1 MTISVSAVQLFD
13 LALRFAAIGQLCLLL
28 LYLIKQY
35 GLKAPE
41 KLGLCLSIIAY
52 IVLTAP
58 IENHHYGFSRNVLLL
73 LTDIVPFMAL
83 WYTLRQLDTGFTL
96 QKLPKSVLI
105 ATAAWFIA
113 LGILFLG
120 FEGKHV
126 LHDVNHGLGIV
137 LLLTLVYLCLRD
149 FLDDLDNHRRHTRI
163 LLVAFCS
170 LYMAGLVSFEF
181 MDRDI
186 RNSWQFSL
194 SNALFIF
201 IIIQGI
207 CAFVMFAPK
216 PNRLKNISYE
226 EDKEGSG
233 SDSDPD
239 QQKRDAKH
247 KSEQANKQ
255 QLDKLKQLMEQDA
268 FLQAELSI
276 GKLAEQMQLPA
287 HQLRRLINQELGYNN
302 FSQYLNSYRIPWV
315 CQQLRDPSNSLP
327 VLSIALEAG
336 YGSIAPFNRAFK
348 AQMGLTPK
356 QYRDQF

>member
-1 MTISVSAVQLFD
+1 MTISVSTVQLLD
-13 LALRFAAIGQLCLLL
+13 LALRFAAIGPLCLLL

-35 GLKAPE
+35 GFKAPE

-52 IVLTAP
+52 IALTAP

-83 WYTLRQLDTGFTL
+83 WYTLRQLDAGFTL
-96 QKLPKSVLI
+96 QQLPKSVLI

-113 LGILFLG
+113 LGVLFLG
-120 FEGKHV
+120 FDGKHV
-126 LHDVNHGLGIV
+126 LHDINHGLGIT
-137 LLLTLVYLCLRD
+137 LLLALVYLCLRD
-149 FLDDLDNHRRHTRI
+149 FLDDLDNHRRRTRI

-207 CAFVMFAPK
+207 CAYVIFASRT
-216 PNRLKNISYE
+216 NSLKENNS
-226 EDKEGSG
+226 KES
-233 SDSDPD
+233 SDAA

-268 FLQAELSI
+268 FLQTELSI
-276 GKLAEQMQLPA
+276 GKLAEQMHLPA

-315 CQQLRDPSNSLP
+315 CQQLRDPSNSSP